1 MIFKQFE
8 VVWTPRDAQKSFL
21 RRLKHVLLSCNISIS
36 SFLLAIIGSFGNLA
50 KRSNAEDA
58 AAEKKKKQGQDK
70 RPRQQQQQTL

>member
-1 MIFKQFE
+1 M
-8 VVWTPRDAQKSFL
+8 SYFL
-21 RRLKHVLLSCNISIS
+21 VSCNISIL

-70 RPRQQQQQTL
+70 RPRQQQQTL

>member
-1 MIFKQFE
+1 MSGKLQIFPTVEWFG
-8 VVWTPRDAQKSFL
+8 PRRVSAKT
-21 RRLKHVLLSCNISIS
+21 LKHVLLSCNISIS

-70 RPRQQQQQTL
+70 RPRQQQQTL